1 MLAVHSELIAGSNV
15 TPRHAASHGQV
26 VSVAEGLFS
35 VAIPDNFGSVR
46 TVTQVRV
53 AATPAHE
60 AKHHASIILVS
71 SLPEFPSCAR
81 ELSQFCVVEI
91 RVEPSQ
97 KPSPSGSEFAP
108 VLERNIAAL
117 IAHRQKSNRE
127 RTTHERIA
135 EAVARFAG
143 SMASVYLHLAV
154 FGGWIISNLPF
165 TPFPKFDP
173 SFVVLAMAASV
184 EAIFLSTFVLITQNR
199 VAADADR
206 RADLDLQISLL
217 AEHEITRLI
226 TLVAAIGEKVGVQE
240 SRDPALEPLKNDV
253 IPEHVLD
260 CLDAVERER
269 QKAE

>member
-1 MLAVHSELIAGSNV
+1 M
-15 TPRHAASHGQV
+15 
-26 VSVAEGLFS
+26 
-35 VAIPDNFGSVR
+35 
-46 TVTQVRV
+46 RV
-53 AATPAHE
+53 AATPAQQ
-60 AKHHASIILVS
+60 AKHHASIMGVS
-71 SLPEFPSCAR
+71 SLPEIPSCAR

-91 RVEPSQ
+91 GVEPSQ
-97 KPSPSGSEFAP
+97 KPPPFEFAP

-117 IAHRQKSNRE
+117 IAHRQKSNRQ
-127 RTTHERIA
+127 RTAHERIA

-199 VAADADR
+199 VAAEADR

-253 IPEHVLD
+253 IPEDVLD